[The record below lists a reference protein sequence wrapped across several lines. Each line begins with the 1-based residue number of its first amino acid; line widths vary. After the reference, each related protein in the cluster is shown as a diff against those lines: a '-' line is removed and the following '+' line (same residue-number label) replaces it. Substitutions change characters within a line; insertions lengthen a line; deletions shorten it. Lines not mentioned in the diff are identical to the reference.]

1 MTTLI
6 VNIENEKDV
15 PTITDLLNRPGVTYS
30 VDEEYDEA
38 LEASLKQGLAEAQ
51 AGLGRPHSEV
61 MAEARARLK
70 I

>member
-1 MTTLI
+1 MI

-38 LEASLKQGLAEAQ
+38 LEASLKRGLEDIK
-51 AGLGRPHSEV
+51 AGRVRPHEQV
-61 MAEARARLK
+61 WPEIMARFK
-70 I
+70 K